1 MKPPPTAVVPPSF
14 SPLAR
19 LGFSAL
25 VYFSTQVLA
34 FRFPDSFGLIA
45 AIWPAAGVAL
55 AALLLSPRR
64 HWPVLLGCLFAAGI
78 AANLTTAR
86 PIFASV
92 GFMVANVCETAA
104 SAWLITRLCG
114 NQIRF
119 TRVREVLAL
128 MGAAVVINAATAL
141 IGAGAARL
149 ALGAEFW
156 TFYATWWVA
165 DGLGLLLITPLI
177 VIWADAPRPL
187 AGLRWGRLI
196 EAAVLLAL
204 GCTVTWVIFGLERL
218 PFAIELK
225 TYLLLGFVIWAAVRC
240 GLRTTV
246 LLLAAF
252 SIIAVGCTAAGL
264 GHFPLGG
271 ADAPLRLLS
280 VQVFLGVVGMTG
292 LMLAAAIAEHQQ
304 AIVAVRESETKFRL
318 LAENIQDVFWLSTPS
333 IERTIYVS
341 PQFEKIWGRTC
352 ASLYQRP
359 QSFMEA
365 VHPEDQGRV
374 SAALQGHAQGK
385 WEVEY
390 RILRPDGSRRWIL
403 DRGFPIRDESGKL
416 TFMCGVASDI
426 TEHKQAEAALRQKA
440 EALRASNAE
449 LEQFNRAMV
458 GRELRMIELKQEIN
472 ELCRRLGEPPRHETD
487 QFQTGRI
494 PGAGSAPAPPGRG
507 GA

>member
-1 MKPPPTAVVPPSF
+1 MKPPPSAVLPASF
-14 SPLAR
+14 SLLTM
-19 LGFSAL
+19 LGCSAL

-34 FRFPDSFGLIA
+34 FKFPDSFGLIA

-55 AALLLSPRR
+55 ATLLLSPRR
-64 HWPVLLGCLFAAGI
+64 HWPVLLGGLFAAGM
-78 AANLTTAR
+78 AANLTTPR
-86 PIFASV
+86 PSFATV
-92 GFMVANVCETAA
+92 GFMLANVCETAA

-114 NQIRF
+114 DQIRF

-128 MGAAVVINAATAL
+128 VGAAVVINAATAL
-141 IGAGAARL
+141 IGAGSACL
-149 ALGAEFW
+149 VIGTEFW
-156 TFYATWWVA
+156 TFYKTWWVA

-177 VIWADAPRPL
+177 VVWAEAPRPL
-187 AGLRWGRLI
+187 ASLRWGRLI

-204 GCTVTWVIFGLERL
+204 GCLVTWGSFGMERL
-218 PFAIELK
+218 PFAIEIK
-225 TYLLLGFVIWAAVRC
+225 PYLLLGFVIWAAVHC
-240 GLRTTV
+240 GLRSTV
-246 LLLAAF
+246 LLLVAF
-252 SIIAVGCTAAGL
+252 SLVAIGCTAAGL
-264 GHFPLGG
+264 GRFPLGG

-280 VQVFLGVVGMTG
+280 VQMFLGMVGMTG
-292 LMLAAAIAEHQQ
+292 LLLAAALAEHQQ

-365 VHPEDQGRV
+365 VHPEDLGRV

-390 RILRPDGSRRWIL
+390 RILRPDGALRWIL
-403 DRGFPIRDESGKL
+403 DRGFPIRDGGGEL

-426 TEHKQAEAALRQKA
+426 TERKQAAEALRQKV
-440 EALRASNAE
+440 EELRASNDE
-449 LEQFNRAMV
+449 LEGFNRVMV
-458 GRELRMIELKQEIN
+458 GREVRMIELKQEIN
-472 ELCRRLGEPPRHETD
+472 ELCGLLGEPPRHATD
-487 QFQTGRI
+487 QLPADRV
-494 PGAGSAPAPPGRG
+494 PGAGPAPGPPGG
-507 GA
+507 GDA